1 MGKKIGLI
9 VGIIVIVAIVVV
21 GIVFAINAN
30 QVKENDLSALNSE
43 ELITL
48 VNQVYEKSGL
58 EFPMLETTELPL
70 EELEM
75 LTYHVGLTSVEGV
88 TSVIAS
94 MPMMNAQAYT
104 FALIQTEKGADVE
117 KIKQD
122 IFDHVD
128 PRKWVCVTAEKVMV
142 TNSNSVICLIM
153 AGTEQ
158 TDTLANALSEVTGNT
173 LGNKLEKNGE
183 A

>member
-1 MGKKIGLI
+1 MNKKIGLVIGLI
-9 VGIIVIVAIVVV
+9 VVLVAIIVV
-21 GIVFAINAN
+21 VFAINAN
-30 QVKENDLSALNSE
+30 QVKENDLSALTGE
-43 ELITL
+43 ELLGL

-70 EELEM
+70 EDVEM
-75 LTYHVGLTSVEGV
+75 LTYHIGLTSTEGV
-88 TSVIAS
+88 KNVIVS

-104 FALIQTEKGADVE
+104 FALVQTEKGADIE

-153 AGTEQ
+153 SKADQ
-158 TDTLANALSEVTGNT
+158 KDALANAFAEVTGNE